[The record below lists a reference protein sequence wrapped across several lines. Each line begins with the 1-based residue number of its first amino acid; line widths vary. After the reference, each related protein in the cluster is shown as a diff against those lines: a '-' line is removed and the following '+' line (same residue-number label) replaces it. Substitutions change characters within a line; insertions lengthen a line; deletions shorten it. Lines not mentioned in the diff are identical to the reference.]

1 MSWGEVLNNVS
12 LEKIVL
18 KNKPK
23 KITSPWT
30 FMKAPSFKSFSVE
43 KLLGGML
50 FKNIIYTDE
59 IGVIANK
66 KFNG

>member
-1 MSWGEVLNNVS
+1 MSWDEVLNNIS
-12 LEKIVL
+12 PEKIVL

-30 FMKAPSFKSFSVE
+30 FMKAPSFKTFSVE
-43 KLLGGML
+43 KILGGIR
-50 FKNIIYTDE
+50 FENIIYTDE

-66 KFNG
+66 KFNR